1 MGLADSELKKYLV
14 SKQEELSHRLEKLKK
29 ESSREGNPI
38 SADFE
43 EQAVEREGEDVT
55 EEIKRITSTELQDIK
70 VALER
75 LEAGTYG
82 TCGECG
88 EEILL
93 ARLKAVPMAKYCC
106 DCQAYLDE
114 KNR

>member
-1 MGLADSELKKYLV
+1 MQLQDSVLKNYLV
-14 SKQEELSHRLEKLKK
+14 SKQEELSNRLEKLKK
-29 ESSREGNPI
+29 ESSRDGNPI

-55 EEIKRITSTELQDIK
+55 EEIKRITSTELQDIRI
-70 VALER
+70 ALER

-88 EEILL
+88 EDIIL

-106 DCQAYLDE
+106 DCQQYMDDV
-114 KNR
+114 NR